1 MKYQRFE
8 ELPVWQAAIDL
19 AVRTYEMTEAPEFKG
34 RYSLRDQIER
44 AAVSVSNNIAEGF
57 ERGTNPELLTF
68 LYIARGS
75 TGEVRSMLCMLEKMA
90 AFRNL
95 ESGIRN
101 LKQQTE
107 SISKQLGGWIQ
118 ALLNSG
124 MKGQR
129 YVTEKVR
136 AGEQAKRRARGVPEK
151 ARADSAGGQNRQSTR
166 HDPLLPIYLN
176 LLERRNQHRP
186 EQSGTAAAGRIR
198 TAGGPGVYR
207 RLLLGR
213 KGPGGWR
220 VREARWSSPRRG

>member
-8 ELPVWQAAIDL
+8 QLPVWQAAIDL
-19 AVRTYEMTEAPEFKG
+19 AAQIYEFTAKAEFKN

-75 TGEVRSMLCMLEKMA
+75 AGEVRSMLYLLEKIA

-95 ESGIRN
+95 ESGIRD
-101 LKQQTE
+101 LRDKTE
-107 SISKQLGGWIQ
+107 SISKQLGAWIQ
-118 ALLNSG
+118 SLLNSG

-136 AGEQAKRRARGVPEK
+136 AGDQKKIERDEFLKK
-151 ARADSAGGQNRQSTR
+151 
-166 HDPLLPIYLN
+166 
-176 LLERRNQHRP
+176 LERIR
-186 EQSGTAAAGRIR
+186 SGSD
-198 TAGGPGVYR
+198 
-207 RLLLGR
+207 
-213 KGPGGWR
+213 
-220 VREARWSSPRRG
+220 EA